1 MKKVLIISYYWPPAG
16 GIAVHRCLKFAKYLR
31 EFGWEPVIYTADNP
45 EYPVLDEDNF
55 KDIPPG
61 TVTLKTKIWEP
72 YSLFKLIS
80 GKKKQERIHNVFL
93 EEDKPGFGHKL
104 GIWIRGNIFI
114 PDARKFWI
122 RPSVNFLS
130 KYLKENPVDVLFT
143 NGPPQT
149 THMIACGVKKNL
161 GIPWHADFQD
171 PWTQVDYFPQL
182 MLNPISKKIH
192 AAMEQRVFRSAD
204 NVTICSNTWKKNL
217 ESIGAKDVGVI
228 VWGYDEDDFK
238 NINVPLSPNFT
249 LSHYGSLGPDRN
261 AKTLWK
267 ALSILAKEDAQ
278 LANDLKIELAG
289 FIGHSIIDEIE
300 SLGLKKN
307 LILFNHLSRKEILER
322 MHRSQVLLLIL
333 NDMPNVN
340 GRLPG
345 KLFEYLASRRPILV
359 IGPEECDASEIVHGV
374 NAGITCGFNDLDKTL
389 QTVKELYEK
398 FKLRKLVSNKTDIS
412 QYSNRNLTK
421 NLAGYLDKIFE
432 NDLLF
437 RTK

>member
-1 MKKVLIISYYWPPAG
+1 MKKALIISYYWPPSG
-16 GIAVHRCLKFAKYLR
+16 GIAVHRCLKFAKYLH
-31 EFGWEPVIYTADNP
+31 EFGWEPVICTADNP
-45 EYPVLDEDNF
+45 EYPVLDEGNF
-55 KDIPPG
+55 KDVHNG
-61 TVTLKTKIWEP
+61 TTIIKTRIWEP
-72 YSLFKLIS
+72 YNLFKMIT
-80 GKKKQERIHNVFL
+80 GKKREERIHNVFI
-93 EEDKPGFGHKL
+93 EEDKPSLGHKL
-104 GIWIRGNIFI
+104 GIWIRGNLFI

-122 RPSVNFLS
+122 RPSVRFLS
-130 KYLKENPVDVLFT
+130 KYLEENPVDVMFT
-143 NGPPQT
+143 NGPPQS
-149 THMIACGVKKNL
+149 THMIAYGVKKKL

-182 MLNPISKKIH
+182 MLNPVSLKIH
-192 AAMEQRVFRSAD
+192 KSMEQRIFRYAD
-204 NVTICSNTWKKNL
+204 KVTICSDTWKHDL

-238 NINVPLSPNFT
+238 DINVELSPKFT

-267 ALSILAKEDAQ
+267 ACSIIAKENEQ
-278 LANDLKIELAG
+278 FANNLEIELAG
-289 FIGHSIIDEIE
+289 FIGHAIIKEIE

-307 LILFNHLSRKEILER
+307 LILFEHLSRNETLQR

-359 IGPEECDASEIVHGV
+359 IGPEESDASKIVHGV
-374 NAGITCGFNDLDKTL
+374 NAGYTCSFNNLEKTIETIKVLYDKFQKNRL
-389 QTVKELYEK
+389 L
-398 FKLRKLVSNKTDIS
+398 SNETDIS

-421 NLAGYLDKIFE
+421 KLAEFFDQILK
-432 NDLLF
+432 
-437 RTK
+437 K

>member
-31 EFGWEPVIYTADNP
+31 EFGWEPIICTADKP
-45 EYPVLDEDNF
+45 EYPVLDEGNF
-55 KDIPPG
+55 KDVPEGVKVI
-61 TVTLKTKIWEP
+61 KTKIWEP
-72 YSLFKLIS
+72 FNLFKLIT
-80 GKKKQERIHNVFL
+80 GKKKDERIHNVFL
-93 EEDKPGFGHKL
+93 EEEKQTFAHKL

-122 RPSVNFLS
+122 RPSVKFLS
-130 KYLKENPVDVLFT
+130 EYLKENPVDVLFT
-143 NGPPQT
+143 NGPPQS
-149 THMIACGVKKNL
+149 THMIAYGVKKRL

-182 MLNPISKKIH
+182 MLNPLSLKIH
-192 AAMEQRVFRSAD
+192 KTMEQRVFRYAD
-204 NVTICSNTWKKNL
+204 KVTICSETWKHDL
-217 ESIGAKDVGVI
+217 ESIGAKDVGGI

-238 NINVPLSPNFT
+238 NINIELSPKFT

-267 ALSILAKEDAQ
+267 ACSIIAKENKQ
-278 LANDLKIELAG
+278 FANDLEIELAG
-289 FIGHSIIDEIE
+289 FIGHAILNEIE
-300 SLGLKKN
+300 SLELKNN
-307 LILFNHLSRKEILER
+307 LVLFDHLSRKETLER

-359 IGPEECDASEIVHGV
+359 IGPEESDASKIVNGV
-374 NAGITCGFNDLDKTL
+374 NAGYTCDFSNLEKTIS
-389 QTVKELYEK
+389 TVKELYEK
-398 FKLRKLVSNKTDIS
+398 FKNSELKPNKNDIS
-412 QYSNRNLTK
+412 KYSNRNLTK
-421 NLAGYLDKIFE
+421 KLAEFLDNIKDK
-432 NDLLF
+432 N
-437 RTK
+437 

>member
-1 MKKVLIISYYWPPAG
+1 MKKVLIISYYWPPSG

-31 EFGWEPVIYTADNP
+31 EFGWEPIICTADNP
-45 EYPVLDEDNF
+45 EYPVLDEGNF
-55 KDIPPG
+55 KDVPLDATII
-61 TVTLKTKIWEP
+61 KTKIWEP
-72 YSLFKLIS
+72 YNLFKLIT
-80 GKKKQERIHNVFL
+80 GKKRKERIHNVFI
-93 EEDKPGFGHKL
+93 EEEKSGFTHKL

-114 PDARKFWI
+114 PDARRFWI
-122 RPSVNFLS
+122 RPSIKFLS
-130 KYLKENPVDVLFT
+130 EYLKGNPVDVMFT

-149 THMIACGVKKNL
+149 THMIAYGVKKKL

-182 MLNPISKKIH
+182 MLNPISLKIH
-192 AAMEQRVFRSAD
+192 KAMEQRVFRWAD
-204 NVTICSNTWKKNL
+204 KVTICSDAWKRDL

-238 NINVPLSPNFT
+238 NIKVDLSQKFT

-267 ALSILAKEDAQ
+267 ACSIIAKENEQ
-278 LANDLKIELAG
+278 FANDLEIELAG
-289 FIGHSIIDEIE
+289 FIGHAILNEIE

-307 LILFNHLSRKEILER
+307 LVLFEHLSRKETLLR
-322 MHRSQVLLLIL
+322 MHRSQILLLIL

-359 IGPEECDASEIVHGV
+359 IGPEESDASKIVYSV
-374 NAGITCGFNDLDKTL
+374 NAGSTCHFSDLEKTIITIKI
-389 QTVKELYEK
+389 LYDK
-398 FKLRKLVSNKTDIS
+398 FKKGQLLPNETDIS
-412 QYSNRNLTK
+412 RYSNRNLTRQ
-421 NLAGYLDKIFE
+421 LAGYLDQVVK
-432 NDLLF
+432 
-437 RTK
+437 K